1 MRVALV
7 LNPSAGG
14 LIGRDDALAEITE
27 RLQAAGLTVLPGD
40 GGGELAAQIEAA
52 VGGGAEVVVVGGGDG
67 TIRSAA
73 QVLAGTGVALAVLP
87 LGTMNMLAKDLALP
101 LTLME
106 AVDVVAGATFRDV
119 DVGEVNGEVFL
130 INSVLGMPSR
140 MAVRRERRRGRM
152 SLRHRIQL
160 LLSAL
165 RAVNRYPPLS
175 LELTIEGRARRVRS
189 RALAV
194 VVGDY
199 DEAPGRLFNRSEL
212 DRGSFTIY
220 VARDASLWGAVRL
233 ALGMLV
239 GRWRQGSVLDRYE
252 TTEFTIRSRKDAI
265 RVMNDGETQ
274 LTAPPLRYRLRPKAL
289 KVMVAPAAEAD
300 AAEPAAVAA
309 A

>member
-14 LIGRDDALAEITE
+14 LLGREDAFAEITQ
-27 RLQAAGLTVLPGD
+27 RLAAAGLTVLPGD
-40 GGGELAAQIEAA
+40 AESDIAAQIEAA
-52 VGGGAEVVVVGGGDG
+52 VGSGADVVVVGGGDG

-73 QVLAGTGVALAVLP
+73 QALAGTGVALAVLP

-106 AVDVVAGATFRDV
+106 AVDVVAGNTFRDV

-160 LLSAL
+160 LLSAM

-175 LELTIEGRARRVRS
+175 LQLTIEGRVRRVRS

-194 VVGDY
+194 VVDDY
-199 DEAPGRLFNRSEL
+199 DEAPGHVFSRSEL
-212 DRGSFTIY
+212 DRGSFTVY
-220 VARDASLWGAVRL
+220 VARDASLWGAFRL
-233 ALGMLV
+233 AIGMLI
-239 GRWRQGSVLDRYE
+239 GRWRQGNILDRYE
-252 TTEFTIRSRKDAI
+252 TTEITIRSRKDAI

-274 LTAPPLRYRLRPKAL
+274 LATPPLRYRLRPGAL
-289 KVMVAPAAEAD
+289 KVMVVPPAEGVEAVPVD
-300 AAEPAAVAA
+300 VVAA
-309 A
+309 